1 MINLSR
7 FNPKYY
13 LSGAIVVGFFE
24 IIDGLSGLNGYSGNF
39 SRAFSVLEVCW
50 FVTSMFFFLVFK
62 KQNLVVL
69 VPAMYVLYSFYG
81 WMVGSYLISIKSS
94 GEMMVLPVWYMIS
107 ATLFGLIYFVVSLR
121 TYSQWYM
128 KNGI

>member
-50 FVTSMFFFLVFK
+50 LVVSMFFLLAFK

-69 VPAMYVLYSFYG
+69 VPAMYIFYSIYG
-81 WMVGSYLISIKSS
+81 WMVGSYLISIKSA
-94 GEMMVLPVWYMIS
+94 GEMMVLPVWYMVS

-121 TYSQWYM
+121 TYSQWFI